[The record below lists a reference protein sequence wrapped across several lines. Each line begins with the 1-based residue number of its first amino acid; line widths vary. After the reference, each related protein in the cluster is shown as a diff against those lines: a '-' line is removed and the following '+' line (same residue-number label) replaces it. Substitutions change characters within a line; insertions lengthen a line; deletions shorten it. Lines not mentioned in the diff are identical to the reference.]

1 MSTNPLI
8 RFSGTVQAK
17 LTHDLALEV
26 FELAKTDGETISC
39 IVRAALRHYVKE
51 RKTTYQR

>member
-1 MSTNPLI
+1 MRTNPLI